1 LLNFCFFSFF
11 RLEKEKQY
19 YKIQENMECTFAPEI
34 NKKPILENN
43 ASKQVD
49 NSTKNFYQ
57 RIHNA
62 KKLKEEQESKL
73 CPDYSKNVNLILIIL
88 FR

>member
-1 LLNFCFFSFF
+1 
-11 RLEKEKQY
+11 
-19 YKIQENMECTFAPEI
+19 MECTFTPEI
-34 NKKPILENN
+34 NRKPNLENT
-43 ASKQVD
+43 ASKQID

-73 CPDYSKNVNLILIIL
+73 CPDYSNNVNIILIIL
-88 FR
+88 IR